1 MYKQIENLLN
11 ILYKKNP
18 IHKKKIEL
26 IFSKRNK
33 DFFIEFESFL
43 DFFSLYLKKNGLNM
57 NYAIDAYLLL
67 CKNMF
72 VSQIYFLKTGKY
84 PAENLE
90 KATKNVYTSKEVMM
104 SYMIGLALS
113 QFLWETHYEMFSFFC
128 KWLKN
133 NSNNI
138 KEYLEIGPGHG
149 LFLKKAIGNLKNRAF
164 YKVIDISQTSLEI
177 TKSIIMLSYPELIE
191 SRIDY
196 QCSNI
201 LEIEMEQKYDFITA
215 GEVLEHLANPERML
229 IILKNLLNK
238 NGKIYLSTCANCPAI
253 DHIYKFNCI
262 SEIKDMIENEG
273 LKILDELI
281 LPVEKM
287 DMKEIINKKIT
298 INYCAILGRHF
309 NDKKN

>member
-1 MYKQIENLLN
+1 MYKHIDNLLT

-26 IFSKRNK
+26 TFSKKDK
-33 DFFIEFESFL
+33 DFFVEFENFL
-43 DFFSLYLKKNGLNM
+43 DLFSLYLEENGLNM
-57 NYAIDAYLLL
+57 DYAIDSYLLL

-72 VSQIYFLKTGKY
+72 ASQIYFLKTGKY
-84 PAENLE
+84 PADNLDNII
-90 KATKNVYTSKEVMM
+90 KFVYTSKETMM
-104 SYMIGLALS
+104 AYIIGLALS
-113 QFLWETHYEMFSFFC
+113 EFLWDTHYEMYSFFD
-128 KWLKN
+128 KWLKKE
-133 NSNNI
+133 SNNI
-138 KEYLEIGPGHG
+138 KQYLEVAPGHG
-149 LFLKKAIGNLKNRAF
+149 LFLRKAIYYLKNKSF
-164 YKVIDISQTSLEI
+164 FKIIDISPISIEI
-177 TKSIIMLSYPELIE
+177 TKSIISFSYPELPENSIN
-191 SRIDY
+191 Y
-196 QCSNI
+196 HCANI
-201 LEIEMEQKYDFITA
+201 LEIDITNKYDFITA
-215 GEVLEHLANPERML
+215 GEILEHLCNPKKML
-229 IILKNLLNK
+229 YILKNLLAD